1 MQAPLAWLS
10 TYLLHSTLLLGA
22 ACLLRLALRERRLAL
37 QEAVLRAALLGGFL
51 TASLQLGLN
60 LEPVGGRLSLRASTT
75 DIAPRERVPVAR
87 STSALDDLASPAAVL
102 RVSTTSDTLAGP
114 AGASHASTALDALD
128 GPILPA
134 REWNTVRL
142 SLTLL
147 KKVGSLERD
156 YHALAARLPSWSYAA
171 VAVWSVLAFLGLV
184 RLAVGAARLRTL
196 LRGRVPLADRD
207 LVAWAKALAVRLH
220 VRAAVRLTTAP
231 RLTVPLATGVL
242 RPEVCLP
249 ARAVNELAEEEQVA
263 LCAHELAHLARR
275 DPAWI
280 LAARVAEALAP
291 MQPLNWWALRR
302 LRDLA
307 ECLSDDLAVEASARP
322 LGLARSLVDVASW
335 SFAQPTVPTVM
346 AAGALSAR
354 SRLGLRVERLMNPVR
369 VLERPRRL
377 LLPLAAC
384 AVLAAAL
391 VMPVVSG
398 SQPVRS
404 LAAGEKDV
412 PEPPQ
417 PPAPM
422 EAAINAPAPSAL
434 DRRQTP
440 PVPPVTA
447 PAPLA
452 PIAVAP
458 APPTAAAPVPP
469 IALAPVA
476 PTANAPIPPI
486 AVAPVPRMAAAPIPP
501 TAPAAAEPPTDP
513 EDRLEELSQ
522 RIVERSQQHE
532 AELADVQAEIGALVS
547 TLGPQQRQLEQL
559 GHDLEGAAADL
570 TEALANHLATGDGHP
585 SAGAAEA
592 ARRRME
598 ELQRQMKESLESI
611 HVPHSDIRRLSE
623 KARAMAEAARPTE
636 EEMRELHRLA
646 GQIARES
653 MPSAREIS
661 RMAREAASQARAEMR
676 RAAREMHR
684 AAEEM
689 RRSVEE
695 DRKAIEED
703 REEEPQDPER

>member
-22 ACLLRLALRERRLAL
+22 AGLLRLVLRERRLAL

-60 LEPVGGRLSLRASTT
+60 LEPMGGRFSLRASTAAI
-75 DIAPRERVPVAR
+75 DSRERAPVAG
-87 STSALDDLASPAAVL
+87 SISALDDLASPAPAL
-102 RVSTTSDTLAGP
+102 HGSTSPDTLAGP
-114 AGASHASTALDALD
+114 AGPSRASTPPDALAA
-128 GPILPA
+128 PILPA
-134 REWNTVRL
+134 GEWNTVRL

-147 KKVGSLERD
+147 KKVGSLERG
-156 YHALAARLPSWSYAA
+156 YHALAAWLPSWSHSA
-171 VAVWSVLAFLGLV
+171 VGLWSVLAFLSLM
-184 RLAVGAARLRTL
+184 RLAIAAARLRIL

-207 LVAWAKALAVRLH
+207 LVAWAKALAARLH
-220 VRAAVRLTTAP
+220 LRTAVRLTTAP
-231 RLTVPLATGVL
+231 RLTVPLATGIL
-242 RPEVCLP
+242 HPEVCLP

-280 LAARVAEALAP
+280 LAARVVEAVAP
-291 MQPLNWWALRR
+291 VQPLNWWARRR

-384 AVLAAAL
+384 AVLPTAL
-391 VMPVVSG
+391 IMPVVSG

-417 PPAPM
+417 PPAPP
-422 EAAINAPAPSAL
+422 EAPAA
-434 DRRQTP
+434 RR
-440 PVPPVTA
+440 A
-447 PAPLA
+447 PAAPLA
-452 PIAVAP
+452 PIA
-458 APPTAAAPVPP
+458 AAS
-469 IALAPVA
+469 
-476 PTANAPIPPI
+476 
-486 AVAPVPRMAAAPIPP
+486 IPP
-501 TAPAAAEPPTDP
+501 TPPVAVAPPTDP
-513 EDRLEELSQ
+513 EDKLEELSE

-532 AELADVQAEIGALVS
+532 AELADVQAEIEALVS

-559 GHDLEGAAADL
+559 GHDLERAAADL
-570 TEALANHLATGDGHP
+570 TEALANDLATGDGHP
-585 SAGAAEA
+585 SASTADE

-611 HVPHSDIRRLSE
+611 HMPQSDIRRLSE

-653 MPSAREIS
+653 MPSAKELS

-689 RRSVEE
+689 RRSAEE
-695 DRKAIEED
+695 GRKAIED
-703 REEEPQDPER
+703 GREEEPEEPER